1 MRPGAQYGRNAYSST
16 IRIHSIRTRAEL
28 WEFRDVNYRVSREVS
43 AVDIK
48 AFQKAGLLHNYRLPT
63 FGLNFLYLCRHSKN
77 AALLVSQLETPS
89 NNKLIRVKAN
99 WTGRVTKLPKHN
111 VNHWSGVCV
120 EGSGQPTKTPLIARL
135 RVPISNTVLSKRS
148 TNIYNIRPK
157 FSVF

>member
-1 MRPGAQYGRNAYSST
+1 MQINPLNAELNPICHLLALVGTHHIVHVSRIGVKKWRRERKGALKKGLGVGGKGVRPGAQYGRNAYSST

-89 NNKLIRVKAN
+89 NDKLIREKRI
-99 WTGRVTKLPKHN
+99 GRD
-111 VNHWSGVCV
+111 
-120 EGSGQPTKTPLIARL
+120 A
-135 RVPISNTVLSKRS
+135 
-148 TNIYNIRPK
+148 
-157 FSVF
+157 